1 MKLWIEDEGG
11 RKIGC
16 DRIKEIRDQNSVLF
30 FETSTMMRK
39 LSGHEC
45 ILLDGNIKLAAA
57 VSSGVKR

>member
-30 FETSTMMRK
+30 FETSTMMRREDINDFQK
-39 LSGHEC
+39 GM
-45 ILLDGNIKLAAA
+45 N
-57 VSSGVKR
+57 VSFWMEISN